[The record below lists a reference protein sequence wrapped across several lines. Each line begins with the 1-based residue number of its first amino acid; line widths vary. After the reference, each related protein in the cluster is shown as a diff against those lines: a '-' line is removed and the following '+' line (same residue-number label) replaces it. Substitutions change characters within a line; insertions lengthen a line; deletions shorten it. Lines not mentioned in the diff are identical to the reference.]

1 MAQASVPAAA
11 QNAFSSAVAIEAR
24 KAMGADEL
32 NWSRYQAAV
41 SCMLPKNVAAELLAH
56 GRTSYYLPHSKKWR
70 EALRMRDRS
79 HRHVYGGK
87 MLGLV

>member
-1 MAQASVPAAA
+1 MAQASVPAPA
-11 QNAFSSAVAIEAR
+11 QNASSSAVAIEAR
-24 KAMGADEL
+24 KVMGADEL
-32 NWSRYQAAV
+32 NWSCFQAAV
-41 SCMLPKNVAAELLAH
+41 SCMLPKSVAAELLAH
-56 GRTSYYLPHSKKWR
+56 GRTHYFSPHSKMWR